1 MNLETIPLFNLSLI
15 LLPVLVV
22 LWILYRWSVGAGTGL
37 YAVSRMIVQLLVIG
51 YLLTWIFSAE
61 DPYIVLGVLSVMLL
75 VAAWISL
82 RPLGGRDAASYARAL
97 AAIGLGGITTLALV
111 TAAVLELDPWFAPHK
126 MIPLAGMIFANSMN
140 AVSIAAERFQSEIR
154 GSDYPKARHT
164 AMNAAMIP
172 QINTMFAVGLVSL
185 PGMMTGQILSGVS
198 PLIAV
203 RYQIMVM
210 CMIFGSAG
218 IAAAYYLWSSRLS
231 ATASPGRES

>member
-1 MNLETIPLFNLSLI
+1 MNLETIPLLNLSLV
-15 LLPVLVV
+15 LLPVAVV
-22 LWILYRWSVGAGTGL
+22 IWILFRWSVGGGTGL
-37 YAVSRMIVQLLVIG
+37 YAVSRMVVQLLVIG

-61 DPYIVLGVLSVMLL
+61 NAWLVLAVLTAMLL

-82 RPLGGRDAASYARAL
+82 RPLGRRNPVNYARAL
-97 AAIGLGGITTLALV
+97 GGIALGGVTTLALV
-111 TAAVLELDPWFAPHK
+111 TAAVLGLEPWFAPHK

-140 AVSIAAERFQSEIR
+140 AVSIAAERYESEAGATAYEELR
-154 GSDYPKARHT
+154 RT

-172 QINTMFAVGLVSL
+172 QINTLFAVGLVSL

-218 IAAAYYLWSSRLS
+218 IAVAFYLWSAKR
-231 ATASPGRES
+231 

>member
-1 MNLETIPLFNLSLI
+1 MNLEIIPLFNLSLI

-22 LWILYRWSVGAGTGL
+22 LWILYRWSIGAGTAT
-37 YAVSRMIVQLLVIG
+37 YAISRMVVQLLVIG

-61 DPYIVLGVLSVMLL
+61 NPYIVLGVLSVMLL

-82 RPLGGRDAASYARAL
+82 RPLSGRDPASYARAL
-97 AAIGLGGITTLALV
+97 AAISLGGITTLALV
-111 TAAVLELDPWFAPHK
+111 TAAVLELEPWFAPHK

-140 AVSIAAERFQSEIR
+140 AVSIAAERFQSEIE
-154 GSDYPKARHT
+154 GSDYLRARHT

-172 QINTMFAVGLVSL
+172 QINTLFAVGLVSL

-218 IAAAYYLWSSRLS
+218 IAVAYYLWSARK
-231 ATASPGRES
+231 